1 MQRLRVAFLGP
12 AASFSHQAALE
23 CFGRSAELIPCPS
36 FADIFSAVQ
45 QSDADYAAIPFENS
59 TNGSVVQTLDL
70 LADRDRVYSD
80 IEICGEY
87 YLTVHHCLLA
97 RKGTAPSA
105 SGSYDF
111 INKLYT
117 HPQAWGQCEKFLS
130 EHFKGVEKQ
139 DVSSTSKAAEIAA
152 RDETGQSAAIASSF
166 AAEYHGADI
175 LEANIEDK
183 DDNTTRFL
191 IVRNIRSEQT
201 ASSYPPSLANAGSAE
216 KNEQSPAKRKTL
228 VSFTVNHSSP
238 GALADALLV
247 FKTHGQN
254 LTSINTRPSRSK
266 PWHYVFFVEC
276 SETTSS
282 PNDETVGQ
290 LLEDLGKVTE
300 SCRNLGTWDE
310 QIS

>member
-12 AASFSHQAALE
+12 AASFSHQAAIE
-23 CFGRSAELIPCPS
+23 YFGRSAQLTPCAS

-45 QSDADYAAIPFENS
+45 ENDADYAAIPFENS

-70 LADRDRVYSD
+70 LADRQQLYSNV
-80 IEICGEY
+80 EICGEH

-97 RKGTAPSA
+97 RKGTASSA
-105 SGSYDF
+105 PGSYDF

-117 HPQAWGQCEKFLS
+117 HPQAWGQCERLLS
-130 EHFKGVEKQ
+130 KHFKGVEKQ
-139 DVSSTSKAAEIAA
+139 DVSSTSKAAEIVSQ
-152 RDETGQSAAIASSF
+152 DETGQSAAIASSF

-191 IVRNIRSEQT
+191 IVRNIQSERT
-201 ASSYPPSLANAGSAE
+201 AGSYPPSLANAGSLE
-216 KNEQSPAKRKTL
+216 KDKHSSAKRKTL
-228 VSFTVNHSSP
+228 ISFTVNHSSP

-254 LTSINTRPSRSK
+254 LTSINTRPSRIK

-276 SETTSS
+276 SQTPGAPSDQAVS
-282 PNDETVGQ
+282 Q
-290 LLEDLGKVTE
+290 LLQDLIKVTE
-300 SCRNLGTWDE
+300 SCRNLGTWQE